1 MKTIYFLLLFAAIVS
16 VLTSPRPLDNF
27 SQAILS
33 TFSSLSQAQAK
44 AQAHSPWKFSDQVLI
59 GYDK

>member
-27 SQAILS
+27 SRVVVS
-33 TFSSLSQAQAK
+33 TFSSFSQAQAK
-44 AQAHSPWKFSDQVLI
+44 ELARSPWKFSD
-59 GYDK
+59 